1 MAALPRE
8 GELDAGALLPDA
20 SCLGKESR
28 TPNSSPTPPANSG
41 GREEC
46 AARTRADREGA
57 EREGEEGAHGC
68 ASSRGR
74 VGLWRPPPH
83 RASPKAARSPWP
95 LAAHRHRPRVAAPSP
110 ACPRVARPAS
120 PRRPQPFHPHVAA
133 PPASGRPMELGDGEK
148 INPSVLEEEQKP
160 AYGEGI

>member
-1 MAALPRE
+1 MGTMMYRAVEASRREHQPWNPPMAARE
-8 GELDAGALLPDA
+8 GELDAGVLLPDA

-46 AARTRADREGA
+46 AAHTRAAREGA

-74 VGLWRPPPH
+74 VGISVWPGLEFLE
-83 RASPKAARSPWP
+83 RA
-95 LAAHRHRPRVAAPSP
+95 HRVAAEDRGS
-110 ACPRVARPAS
+110 
-120 PRRPQPFHPHVAA
+120 
-133 PPASGRPMELGDGEK
+133 ME
-148 INPSVLEEEQKP
+148 IEEEEVRRW
-160 AYGEGI
+160 A